1 MTQPLID
8 LLKKGHHSIVI
19 DNGTITTYDT
29 KGIATLLH
37 IVNHDT
43 AQLKGATVVDKVVGK
58 AAAALMILG
67 GVTRLH
73 ALLISD
79 GALGLLSTTNIKVS
93 YDQQVPHIINHSGT
107 GWCPMEQ
114 ACQPC
119 ITPEDCLT
127 EIMNKI
133 SQLK

>member
-1 MTQPLID
+1 M
-8 LLKKGHHSIVI
+8 
-19 DNGTITTYDT
+19 
-29 KGIATLLH
+29 
-37 IVNHDT
+37 NHDT

-93 YDQQVPHIINHSGT
+93 YDQQVPHIINRSGT

-114 ACQPC
+114 VCQHC
-119 ITPEDCLT
+119 VTPEDCLT